1 MGIFVLLLLCVA
13 AFWGAGLGF
22 FAWLIGDTRHDVSEA
37 LANFRPKVGTK
48 VYSYDGQIIGEF
60 SIEERS
66 LVRLS
71 DIPLHTQKAVIATED
86 SIFFEHKGVRPDAII
101 SSVIYGLQRG
111 TSPRGGSTIT
121 QQVVRNVEDL
131 KVGQERTYQ
140 RKLREAL
147 TALQIERNFTKDEIL
162 ELYLNQIFL
171 GGSAHG
177 IEAASMQYFGKSC
190 SFLSIA
196 ESATLAG
203 LIRSPNRNSPFKSPE
218 NALLRRNVV
227 LKQMFDN
234 AFITQDEYDA
244 ALEENLMASLV
255 QPSLNKESI
264 DYSIQGNYRAPYFV
278 EEIRNFVLQ
287 RYGKQEVFEDG
298 FEIYT
303 TVDMRLQQIAE
314 ETLLNALDEFDKKVN
329 RNLTP
334 EDEKYAT
341 VSGALVCLD
350 NRAPY
355 RGQVRAMVGGRD
367 FTREK
372 FNTVTQANRPPGS
385 SIKPF
390 IWAAAVASGMT
401 PSTVVV
407 DDPFVR
413 RAPNGKIWAP
423 KNFGGTFSG
432 PVALRYAL
440 ERSINIVS
448 VKLVERVGLPLI
460 HSYLER
466 CGIATDVHNLTVG
479 LGSGGVSPLNHA
491 VAYSVFANGG
501 MRYDPVL
508 VTEIFDRDGMQ
519 RYNYRDFTRAEQAM
533 DPKVAYVSLSMLE
546 GVCKPAAD
554 YGYYP
559 TAWRAH
565 VLNRPCGGKTGTT
578 NDSRDAWFCG
588 FTPEYTAVVWVGY
601 RDNRSMGRGA
611 DYTGGRV
618 ATPIWV
624 DFMLQAHEGLEVE
637 SFDIPE
643 GIDFFDINRKSGT
656 RGGKYKEAYVR
667 GTAPSYYEPPAY
679 VPADDDTLFEM
690 PLEEDIPLL
699 IAL

>member
-1 MGIFVLLLLCVA
+1 MGIFIALLLVVGA
-13 AFWGAGLGF
+13 AWGAGLALF
-22 FAWLIGDTRHDVSEA
+22 SWIIGDAQHDVSEA

-71 DIPLHTQKAVIATED
+71 DIPLHTQKAVLATED
-86 SIFFEHKGVRPDAII
+86 SLFFEHKGVRPDAII
-101 SSVIYGLQRG
+101 SSILYGLQRG

-190 SFLSIA
+190 SFLTIA

-203 LIRSPNRNSPFKSPE
+203 LIRSPNRNSPFKNPD
-218 NALLRRNVV
+218 NALQRRNVV
-227 LKQMFDN
+227 LKQMFEN
-234 AFITQDEYDA
+234 KFISKEEYDQA
-244 ALEENLMASLV
+244 MQENLLASLV
-255 QPSLNKESI
+255 QPTVNRESI
-264 DYSIQGNYRAPYFV
+264 DYSVQGNYRAPYFV

-287 RYGKQEVFEDG
+287 RYEKQEVFEEG

-303 TVDMRLQQIAE
+303 TIDMRIQSIAE
-314 ETLLNALDEFDKKVN
+314 ETLLSALDEFDRKMNKG
-329 RNLTP
+329 RSP
-334 EDEKYAT
+334 EDENYTA

-367 FTREK
+367 FVREK
-372 FNTVTQANRPPGS
+372 FNTVTQAKRPPGS

-390 IWAAAVASGMT
+390 IWAAAIASGMT
-401 PSTVVV
+401 PSTIIV
-407 DDPFVR
+407 DEPFVR

-423 KNFGGTFSG
+423 KNFGGGFSG
-432 PVALRYAL
+432 PVPLRYAL

-448 VKLVERVGLPLI
+448 IKLVERIGLPLI
-460 HSYLER
+460 QSYLER
-466 CGIATDVHNLTVG
+466 CGIPTDVQNLTVG
-479 LGSGGVSPLNHA
+479 LGSGGVSPLSHA

-519 RYNYRDFTRAEQAM
+519 RYNYRDFSRAEQAL

-588 FTPEYTAVVWVGY
+588 FTPEFTAVVWVGY
-601 RDNRSMGRGA
+601 RDNRSLGHGA
-611 DYTGGRV
+611 DYTGGRL
-618 ATPIWV
+618 ACPIWV
-624 DFMLQAHEGLEVE
+624 SFMEQVHEGLGVE
-637 SFDIPE
+637 DFKVPP
-643 GIDFFDINRKSGT
+643 GIEFFDIDRKSGT
-656 RGGKYKEAYVR
+656 RGGKYKEAYVQ
-667 GTAPSYYEPPAY
+667 GTAPPLYTPPPPPAE
-679 VPADDDTLFEM
+679 DQGIM
-690 PLEEDIPLL
+690 PEEAEEDIPLL
-699 IAL
+699 LAL